1 MIRTFVIALISVL
14 LIILLLFPSK
24 AQMNES
30 KSTVSVSGEGIV
42 KVEPDMVIVRFGV
55 VTRDNDPVK
64 ARQLNEDASAK
75 ALEAVRNLGVAER
88 KMKVTV
94 LQLNEIRE
102 YDRERRR
109 QIPAGF
115 EAIRQVVVELDELDK
130 LAQLIAGVTQ
140 QGANRLFGIS
150 YDISNRS
157 GVRNEALKKAAAD
170 AREKATVLSSELN
183 VTLGK
188 VLAVN
193 EQSFHFPGPIPVRAM
208 MADQREAAMDMGTP
222 EAYAAGEIEVR
233 AQVQV
238 EFLIE

>member
-1 MIRTFVIALISVL
+1 MKFNISFFVLAGL
-14 LIILLLFPSK
+14 LMLLSASDGY
-24 AQMNES
+24 AQTNDQRNRI
-30 KSTVSVSGEGIV
+30 SVSGEGIV
-42 KVEPDMVIVRFGV
+42 KVEPDMVSVRFGV
-55 VTRDNDPVK
+55 VTRDEDPVK
-64 ARQLNEDASAK
+64 ARQLNEEASAK
-75 ALEAVRNLGVAER
+75 ALEAVRNLGVPER

-109 QIPAGF
+109 QISAGF

-130 LAQLIAGVTQ
+130 LPQLIAQVTQ
-140 QGANRLFGIS
+140 HGANRLFGIS
-150 YDISNRS
+150 YDISNRD
-157 GVRNEALKKAAAD
+157 VIRNEALKKAAAD

-188 VLAVN
+188 VLTVN

-233 AQVQV
+233 AQVQI

>member
-1 MIRTFVIALISVL
+1 
-14 LIILLLFPSK
+14 
-24 AQMNES
+24 
-30 KSTVSVSGEGIV
+30 
-42 KVEPDMVIVRFGV
+42 VRFGV
-55 VTRDNDPVK
+55 VTRDEDPVK
-64 ARQLNEDASAK
+64 ARQLNEEASAK
-75 ALEAVRNLGVAER
+75 ALEAVRNLGVPER

-109 QIPAGF
+109 QISAGF

-130 LAQLIAGVTQ
+130 LPQLIAQVTQ
-140 QGANRLFGIS
+140 HGANRLFGIS
-150 YDISNRS
+150 YDISNRD
-157 GVRNEALKKAAAD
+157 VIRNEALKKAAAD

-188 VLAVN
+188 VLTVN

-233 AQVQV
+233 AQVQI